1 MEVGRRLVV
10 FNSQLAYFIVTNCEP
25 QLHIFLQFGCFF
37 FCRRCRFFPF
47 FRFYVYNAIF
57 SNVEYMS
64 RYPVGMQQKI
74 SSLPNRGAYSSSSTH
89 IHNANAS
96 LLAGERA
103 SGISSSTCN
112 VSSSS
117 RHNINKK
124 RPISPEQ
131 VLRLFGTTT
140 SSSSAPSNYNYS
152 NGIAR
157 DRGRRSPASSPPS
170 TSHHMNRVSRV

>member
-1 MEVGRRLVV
+1 ME
-10 FNSQLAYFIVTNCEP
+10 
-25 QLHIFLQFGCFF
+25 
-37 FCRRCRFFPF
+37 
-47 FRFYVYNAIF
+47 
-57 SNVEYMS
+57 S
-64 RYPVGMQQKI
+64 RYPVGSGIQQK
-74 SSLPNRGAYSSSSTH
+74 SGSLPNRSGYSSSSTH

-96 LLAGERA
+96 MLAGGT
-103 SGISSSTCN
+103 SGISSSACN

-170 TSHHMNRVSRV
+170 TTHHVNRVSAIRIFLFASLQSIQFCLSFDTN